1 VRWQRLFTALRPLP
15 RSAERSPSRG
25 RRLEFGVVKD
35 NRAASSETRED
46 ARESGGGWRASSSV
60 FCVFCVFCVL
70 GALRIQEATS
80 GWCTERKAKSLDF
93 KFKQRTRNYSPF
105 EDASQRRCFRRVSVS
120 KIKEGQVD
128 GSSSLA
134 VPAQA
139 PPGPTAEC
147 RMQTAD
153 CRG

>member
-1 VRWQRLFTALRPLP
+1 MIRVGCVGKGSSLLCDLCLALLRDPRREGGDWSLVWLKIIALP
-15 RSAERSPSRG
+15 ALKRERM
-25 RRLEFGVVKD
+25 LE
-35 NRAASSETRED
+35 SQ
-46 ARESGGGWRASSSV
+46 GGGRASSSV
-60 FCVFCVFCVL
+60 FCVL
-70 GALRIQEATS
+70 GGALRIQEATS

-105 EDASQRRCFRRVSVS
+105 EGASQRRCFRRVSVS

-128 GSSSLA
+128 GSGSLA